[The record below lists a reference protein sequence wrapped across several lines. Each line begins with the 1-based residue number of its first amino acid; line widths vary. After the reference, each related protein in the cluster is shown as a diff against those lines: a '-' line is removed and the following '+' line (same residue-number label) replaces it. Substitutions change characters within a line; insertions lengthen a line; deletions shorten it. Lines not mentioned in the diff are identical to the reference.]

1 MILSTHQPIFSPWL
15 GFFYKMVYSDLLVLL
30 DDAQFPRGTAWINR
44 NRFKNHQGTLW
55 ITVPVW
61 KKGKGLQKINEVKIC
76 YEGKWQAKH
85 LRSLEMAYGNTP
97 YWNDHCLFWEKIYT
111 QKDPGLL
118 NLNLQIIEYLKN
130 SFMIHSPI
138 KLSSPLKTTSTA
150 NERLI
155 EICQKFKAT
164 TYLVQY
170 EAKKYIQEE
179 LFSEA
184 GIKVQYFRF
193 HHPIYPQLWSNFI
206 SHLSAWD
213 LLFNC
218 GPQSQNILTQA
229 GKKMR
234 IAG

>member
-15 GFFYKMVYSDLLVLL
+15 GFFYKMVYSDLLILL
-30 DDAQFPRGTAWINR
+30 DDVQLPRGTAWINR

-55 ITVPVW
+55 LTVPLW
-61 KKGKGLQKINEVKIC
+61 KKGKGLQKINEVEIC
-76 YEGKWQAKH
+76 YEGKWPTKH
-85 LRSLEMAYGNTP
+85 LRSLEMAYGNSP
-97 YWNDHCLFWEKIYT
+97 YWNDSSSFWEKIFS
-111 QKDPGLL
+111 QNDLRLL

-130 SFMIHSPI
+130 AFLIPATIQS
-138 KLSSPLKTTSTA
+138 SSPLKITSKG

-164 TYLVQY
+164 TYLAQY
-170 EAKKYIQEE
+170 EAKKFIQDE
-179 LFSEA
+179 LFSKA

-193 HHPIYPQLWSNFI
+193 HHPIYPQLWGDFI

-218 GPQSQNILTQA
+218 GPRSRNILTHA
-229 GKKMR
+229 GKK
-234 IAG
+234 IT

>member
-1 MILSTHQPIFSPWL
+1 MILSTHQPIFSPWG
-15 GFFYKMVYSDLLVLL
+15 GFFYKLIYSDLFVLL
-30 DDAQFPRGTAWINR
+30 DDVQFPRGTTWINR

-55 ITVPVW
+55 LTVPLW

-76 YEGKWQAKH
+76 YEANWQTKH

-97 YWNDHCLFWEKIYT
+97 YWNDYCPFWEKMYA
-111 QKDPGLL
+111 QKDPELL
-118 NLNLQIIEYLKN
+118 HINLQIIEYLKN
-130 SFMIHSPI
+130 AFMIPTTI
-138 KLSSPLKTTSTA
+138 QLSSPLKITCTG

-155 EICQKFKAT
+155 EICQKFNAS
-164 TYLVQY
+164 TYLAQY
-170 EAKKYIQEE
+170 EAKKFIQEE

-193 HHPIYPQLWSNFI
+193 HHPTYPQLWGNFL

-218 GPQSQNILTQA
+218 GSRSQNILTQA
-229 GKKMR
+229 NKKFT
-234 IAG
+234 